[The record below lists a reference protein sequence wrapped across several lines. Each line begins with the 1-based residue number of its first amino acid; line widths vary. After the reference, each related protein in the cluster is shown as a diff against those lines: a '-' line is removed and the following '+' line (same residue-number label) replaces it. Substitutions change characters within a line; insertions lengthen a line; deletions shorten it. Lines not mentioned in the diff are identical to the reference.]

1 MNVYSI
7 YLKKDYDQFR
17 RRIITESSFA
27 LRIEDFDIQEND
39 KVLMIIKKEND
50 SNSNAV
56 VCELK
61 QKNVTQYNQ
70 LIQAV
75 EEEQRFIYHFN
86 FNERTFYEF
95 KIVVER
101 DEEVVEESALNYF
114 RYEGIVW
121 NDDAILS
128 DPQFPVLQE
137 MLLRLESAKDNIN
150 EAVNKEIRNSEV
162 FGMIVQDELD
172 MIHQE
177 ISDFKIAKNKEMD
190 NYVRLKD
197 TQIDEYIQTKNTEI
211 DNYYNDAKADIDE
224 LMITLNNLLD
234 NFIADE
240 EGE

>member
-95 KIVVER
+95 KIVIER

-114 RYEGIVW
+114 KYDGIVW

-137 MLLRLESAKDNIN
+137 MLLRLESAKDIIN
-150 EAVNKEIRNSEV
+150 EAINEEIRNSEV
-162 FGMIVQDELD
+162 FEMKVQDELNE
-172 MIHQE
+172 IHSE
-177 ISDFKIAKNKEMD
+177 ITDFKQDKNKEMD
-190 NYVRLKD
+190 NYIKLKD
-197 TQIDEYIQTKNTEI
+197 TQIDEYIQSKNQEI
-211 DNYYNDAKADIDE
+211 DNYYNDTKADIDE